1 MSFNKKEYSKQN
13 IPCDELEITYIPILK
28 AVLTGFFS
36 TMEADGH
43 RNFFFFQKFSEN
55 FPSAPIGIHGCY
67 PESSLGGKEFQDFY
81 PFGGY
86 PD

>member
-1 MSFNKKEYSKQN
+1 MG
-13 IPCDELEITYIPILK
+13 IAT
-28 AVLTGFFS
+28 
-36 TMEADGH
+36 
-43 RNFFFFQKFSEN
+43 FFFFQKFTEN